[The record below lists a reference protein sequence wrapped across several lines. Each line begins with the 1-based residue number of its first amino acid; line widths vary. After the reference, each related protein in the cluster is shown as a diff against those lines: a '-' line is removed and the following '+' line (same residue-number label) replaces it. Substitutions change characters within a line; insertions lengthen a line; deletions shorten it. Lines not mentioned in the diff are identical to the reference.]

1 MAGQNNFKAKVQ
13 KMGGFLSGMVM
24 PNIGAFIA
32 WGILTALFIPT
43 GYFPN
48 EQLNELVSPT
58 LTYILPVLIA
68 YTGGYNI
75 YGRRGGVAGV
85 IATIGVIV
93 GSDVTMLVGGMV
105 MGPFGAW
112 LIKKFYSGNPDSA
125 CNPAGSGNR

>member
-1 MAGQNNFKAKVQ
+1 
-13 KMGGFLSGMVM
+13 M

-68 YTGGYNI
+68 YTGGYNT